1 MQPLWSLTTN
11 AILLIRTV
19 FMTKPK
25 KFSPLHYITRAY
37 LYRACH
43 NRLINASL
51 TLTSKREK
59 LEPFSSLCN
68 VYNFNKS
75 IQTLSSTCQ
84 PESLFSPLSAIM
96 TSFSR
101 SFIAAWSHFHD
112 RRGVFENH
120 KSKTL
125 LPRRSTFC
133 CAKSSCLISL
143 FFLYI

>member
-1 MQPLWSLTTN
+1 
-11 AILLIRTV
+11 
-19 FMTKPK
+19 MTKPK
-25 KFSPLHYITRAY
+25 KFSPGPHTLN
-37 LYRACH
+37 RACH

-112 RRGVFENH
+112 RRGVLKILNP
-120 KSKTL
+120 KSVH
-125 LPRRSTFC
+125 FHWD
-133 CAKSSCLISL
+133 I
-143 FFLYI
+143 